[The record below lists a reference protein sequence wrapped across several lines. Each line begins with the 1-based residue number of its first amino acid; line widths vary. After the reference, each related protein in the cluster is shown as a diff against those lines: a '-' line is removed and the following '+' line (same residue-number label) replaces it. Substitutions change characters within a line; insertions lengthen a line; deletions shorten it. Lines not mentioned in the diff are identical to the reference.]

1 MRDDWV
7 GSYQTTTKERRLTF
21 KIIPTCYMTT
31 TNKPYLKYPLNV
43 RRSASLRFTASYD
56 LFLDR
61 RFGVGGGIVGGRGD
75 FVGLLLLLLLRLF
88 LFLDLRLV
96 LFVLSLLRVAGL
108 VNLDLAG
115 LIDLIGL
122 LELWGEG

>member
-1 MRDDWV
+1 
-7 GSYQTTTKERRLTF
+7 
-21 KIIPTCYMTT
+21 MTT

-61 RFGVGGGIVGGRGD
+61 RFGGGGGIVGGRGD
-75 FVGLLLLLLLRLF
+75 FVGLLLLLLRLF

-115 LIDLIGL
+115 LIDLLGL

>member
-1 MRDDWV
+1 
-7 GSYQTTTKERRLTF
+7 
-21 KIIPTCYMTT
+21 MTT
-31 TNKPYLKYPLNV
+31 TNKPYLKYPLNA

-61 RFGVGGGIVGGRGD
+61 RFGGGGRIVGGRGD
-75 FVGLLLLLLLRLF
+75 FVGLLILLLLRLF

>member
-1 MRDDWV
+1 M
-7 GSYQTTTKERRLTF
+7 
-21 KIIPTCYMTT
+21 T

-61 RFGVGGGIVGGRGD
+61 RFGGGGGIVGGRGD
-75 FVGLLLLLLLRLF
+75 FVGLLLLLLLLLLF

-96 LFVLSLLRVAGL
+96 LFVLSLFRVAGL